1 MSEALAVPEVLP
13 VRREAVAPVRSRFDS
28 IDLLR
33 GLVMVV
39 MALDHTRGYF
49 SDVRTYGP
57 ESLYASS
64 FALFLTRWITHFC
77 APTFVFLAGTG
88 AFIFGFRVQSKKE
101 LSWFLL
107 SRGLWLVIVELTLT

>member
-1 MSEALAVPEVLP
+1 MSEALAVPEVTP
-13 VRREAVAPVRSRFDS
+13 VRRDAVAPPRLRVDS

-57 ESLYASS
+57 DSLYQASL
-64 FALFLTRWITHFC
+64 ALFLTRWITHFC

-88 AFIFGFRVQSKKE
+88 AFLWAAKGRTQGEISRY
-101 LSWFLL
+101 LL
-107 SRGLWLVIVELTLT
+107 TRGLWLVLLELT